1 MPEQI
6 DFAKIPRSEVEELFG
21 CPKPGGPKA
30 DSRKAADMLKFNPER
45 YHAAKQAGCY
55 IFGTISESMVPVK
68 YRISKQDLEA
78 KRRADM
84 AKQKDDLIPL
94 PQELTDRLNLPL
106 GTRMTFAQVQAIL
119 GHRVE

>member
-21 CPKPGGPKA
+21 SSKPGGPKA
-30 DSRKAADMLKFNPER
+30 DSRRATELLKYNPDR

-68 YRISKQDLEA
+68 YRISKQALEA
-78 KRRADM
+78 KRLAD
-84 AKQKDDLIPL
+84 AASEKDDLIAL
-94 PQELTDRLNLPL
+94 PDVLADQMGVERGFRVSYENLQKL
-106 GTRMTFAQVQAIL
+106 MG
-119 GHRVE
+119 RVNG